1 MHNTPGSDKD
11 LKTTLKTKILF
22 RLAVLGT
29 SLGLAFAVS
38 LTGAILAAYH
48 FSRPGLPEAATVRD
62 IPLQVP
68 LRVYS
73 RDGRLIQEIGEQ
85 RRILVAYD
93 NIPPF
98 VVQAF
103 LAAEDDRFFTHPGI
117 DYQGVLRAAW
127 KNILSG
133 RRGQGA
139 STLTQQLARDYF
151 LSRERSFIRKIKEA
165 FLAYKIEQEFSKQE
179 IMEMFLNKMFFG
191 QRAYGVAAAAQV
203 YFGKTLEQLNIAE
216 AATLAGILQRP
227 SDYNPVNGPESSKRR
242 RSYVLRRMQE
252 LEYIDANQW
261 QAAMDH
267 PMLSKL
273 HAPDIELSAPYLA
286 EMVRRDLM
294 NKYGSAITSRG
305 YRVFTTIDSK
315 MQNAANYAVRDGL
328 LEYDRRH
335 GYRGALAS
343 LDLENVDSPAIE
355 QALADFPTPAG
366 LQTALVL
373 GVDTTRNSASL
384 RLSGDR
390 RVALP
395 WTGMNWAAGF
405 IDRNRI
411 HAKPE
416 SVTEVV
422 SPGDVIYVIETV
434 TGDYALAQIP
444 EAQGALVALNPQDG
458 SIAALTGGFD
468 YATSKFNRVTQARR
482 QPGSSFKPFIY
493 SAALANGFTPASI
506 INDAP
511 VVIESSE
518 YEGVWRPKNSTG
530 RFYGEIRLREALVRS
545 MNLVSVR
552 MVLKMGVGNALRHIR
567 QFGFSDEAL
576 PRNLSLAL
584 GSGAVPPLEL
594 ARGYSVLANG
604 GYAVEPY
611 YIDRIELAEGEVLEI
626 AAPKIVCDACEQGP
640 AAATNTALN
649 EPGQPAFEQIGEQQL
664 AGAALTEFWGQDQV
678 APRILPATNIW
689 LIQSMMRDVIQR
701 GTGRRARTLG
711 RTDLAGK
718 TGTSNDLRDAWFG
731 GYNPDLVAVSWVG
744 FDNDEPLGA
753 GEEGGRTALPMWIH
767 FMRDALDGAPQRNYP
782 QPPGLVTVRIAPDT
796 GELAGATATN
806 FIFET
811 FEDGTQPRVV
821 SDGPLA
827 TPFDDAGEAIELED
841 VF

>member
-1 MHNTPGSDKD
+1 MHNTPRSDKD
-11 LKTTLKTKILF
+11 MKSTLKTKLF
-22 RLAVLGT
+22 FRVAVLGT
-29 SLGLAFAVS
+29 TLGLALAISIVGAV
-38 LTGAILAAYH
+38 LAAYH
-48 FSRPGLPEAATVRD
+48 FARPGLPEAATVRD

-85 RRILVAYD
+85 RRTLVAYED
-93 NIPPF
+93 IPPF

-103 LAAEDDRFFTHPGI
+103 LAAEDDRFFSHPGI

-127 KNILSG
+127 KNMLSG
-133 RRGQGA
+133 SRGQGA

-165 FLAYKIEQEFSKQE
+165 FLAYKIEQEFSKQD

-203 YFGKTLEQLNIAE
+203 YFGKKLDALNVAE
-216 AATLAGILQRP
+216 AATLAGVLQRP

-242 RSYVLRRMQE
+242 RAYVLRRMRE
-252 LEYIDANQW
+252 LGYIDQDQW
-261 QAAMDH
+261 QAAMDY
-267 PMLSKL
+267 PLLSRL

-286 EMVRRDLM
+286 EMVRRELI
-294 NKYGSAITSRG
+294 NKYGSDITSRG
-305 YRVFTTIDSK
+305 YRVYTTIDSK

-335 GYRGALAS
+335 GYRGPLTQ
-343 LDLENVDSPAIE
+343 LDLDAVDGPAIE
-355 QALADFPTPAG
+355 QTLADFPTPAD
-366 LQTALVL
+366 LQTAVVL
-373 GVDTTRNSASL
+373 ALDPASNSATL
-384 RLSGDR
+384 RMAGDR
-390 RVALP
+390 RARLP
-395 WTGMNWAAGF
+395 WSGISWAAGF

-411 HAKPE
+411 RSKPE
-416 SVTEVV
+416 KVDQVLA
-422 SPGDVIYVIETV
+422 PGDVVYVIPTV
-434 TGDYALAQIP
+434 TGNLALAQVP
-444 EAQGALVALNPQDG
+444 EAQGALVALDPHDG
-458 SIAALTGGFD
+458 AIAALTGGFD
-468 YATSKFNRVTQARR
+468 YATSKFNRVIQARR

-530 RFYGEIRLREALVRS
+530 RFYGETRLREALVRS

-552 MVLKMGVGNALRHIR
+552 MVLKMGVSNALRHIR

-594 ARGYSVLANG
+594 AKGYAVLANG
-604 GYAVEPY
+604 GYGVTPY
-611 YIDRIELAEGEVLEI
+611 FIDRIELADGEILDIAQPAIVCRECEPPPAGAPIAPAAQSPDTLASVLEQR
-626 AAPKIVCDACEQGP
+626 PGGE
-640 AAATNTALN
+640 ALS
-649 EPGQPAFEQIGEQQL
+649 A
-664 AGAALTEFWGQDQV
+664 FWGQDQV
-678 APRILPATNIW
+678 APRLLPASNIW
-689 LIQSMMRDVIQR
+689 LIQDMMRDVIQR
-701 GTGRRARTLG
+701 GTGRRARVLG

-731 GYNPDLVAVSWVG
+731 GFNPDLVAVSWVG

-767 FMRDALDGAPQRNYP
+767 FMRDALAGAPQRSYP

-796 GELAGATATN
+796 GELAGANATN

-811 FEDGTQPRVV
+811 FEQGTEPSRVRDGTTT
-821 SDGPLA
+821 S
-827 TPFDDAGEAIELED
+827 PFDDNEEAIELED